1 MLRAVRHGIN
11 SIVACAG
18 RQRFFQLSWRANV
31 SGSRENSI
39 EASFVT
45 LPHRRSRPTGNET
58 VPHRG
63 TLWVGASFCSIGG
76 RATTLKPSCVFN
88 NLRSCFFL
96 GMSRHPERTGPRT
109 LFSFRGPRRQ
119 VFVCGGEFG
128 GGESKDLHL
137 RLGTYAKNFQT
148 HRLAGHQRGPHPPH
162 QQRQHLGQRRFH

>member
-63 TLWVGASFCSIGG
+63 TLWVGASFCSMGG
-76 RATTLKPSCVFN
+76 RPQRPTIGHRVFPPSILFLVSSPLASQTDVGMKPAASNVVANLLTRHVREAHANSLSSSQNVIQPTAKSVQSPN
-88 NLRSCFFL
+88 NSEFCFF
-96 GMSRHPERTGPRT
+96 RHGFTA
-109 LFSFRGPRRQ
+109 
-119 VFVCGGEFG
+119 C
-128 GGESKDLHL
+128 
-137 RLGTYAKNFQT
+137 
-148 HRLAGHQRGPHPPH
+148 
-162 QQRQHLGQRRFH
+162 